1 MSESEKVMSNTNVQR
16 QVFDLGVAAF
26 ILMQSFQ
33 LAGRKDRSFIF
44 SVPKEKLKEFEDQK
58 TSYLFSEFHYFDH
71 CLMGLKK
78 LEEYPFSINSN
89 KFVTDLGAAAFLL
102 MHKFKL
108 IGKKGR
114 AFYFEC
120 DSKQDDSQFDELNLQ
135 YASSVFHDFDSKL
148 MSLKK
153 IGEFIR

>member
-1 MSESEKVMSNTNVQR
+1 MTTMNVQR
-16 QVFDLGVAAF
+16 PVYDLGVAAF
-26 ILMQSFQ
+26 ILMQGFQ
-33 LAGRKDRSFIF
+33 LAGRKEKSYVFNV
-44 SVPKEKLKEFEDQK
+44 SKEKLKEFEDQK

-108 IGKKGR
+108 VGKKGR

-120 DSKQDDSQFDELNLQ
+120 NSKEDEAQFDDLNLQ
-135 YASSVFHDFDSKL
+135 YTSSVFHDFDSKL

-153 IGEFIR
+153 IGEFLR

>member
-1 MSESEKVMSNTNVQR
+1 MNSNAAAKPVH
-16 QVFDLGVAAF
+16 DLGVAAF
-26 ILMQSFQ
+26 ILMQGFT
-33 LAGRKDRSFIF
+33 LAGRKDKSFIF
-44 SVPKEKLKEFEDQK
+44 TVPKEKLKEFEDQK

-78 LEEYPFSINSN
+78 LEEYPFGINSN

-120 DSKQDDSQFDELNLQ
+120 TNKEDDNQFDDLNLQ
-135 YASSVFHDFDSKL
+135 YASSIFHDFDSKL

-153 IGEFIR
+153 IGEFSRFN

>member
-1 MSESEKVMSNTNVQR
+1 MVPRNVH
-16 QVFDLGVAAF
+16 DLGVAAY
-26 ILMQSFQ
+26 ILLQSYQ
-33 LAGRKDRSFIF
+33 LAGRKEKTFIF
-44 SVPKEKLKEFEDQK
+44 NVHKDKLVEFEDLK

-78 LEEYPFSINSN
+78 LEEYPFGINSN

-114 AFYFEC
+114 AFYF
-120 DSKQDDSQFDELNLQ
+120 DINSKDEEKQFDDLNLQ
-135 YASSVFHDFDSKL
+135 YTSSSFHDFDSKL

-153 IGEFIR
+153 IGEFAR

>member
-1 MSESEKVMSNTNVQR
+1 MIARSVH
-16 QVFDLGVAAF
+16 DLGVAAY
-26 ILMQSFQ
+26 ILMQSYQ
-33 LAGRKDRSFIF
+33 LAGRKEKTFIF
-44 SVPKEKLKEFEDQK
+44 NVNKDKLVEFEDLK

-78 LEEYPFSINSN
+78 LEEYPFGINSN

-114 AFYFEC
+114 AFYF
-120 DSKQDDSQFDELNLQ
+120 DINSKEEEKQFDELNLQ
-135 YASSVFHDFDSKL
+135 YTSSSFHDFDSKL

-153 IGEFIR
+153 IGEFVR

>member
-1 MSESEKVMSNTNVQR
+1 
-16 QVFDLGVAAF
+16 
-26 ILMQSFQ
+26 MQSYQ
-33 LAGRKDRSFIF
+33 LAGRKEKTFIF
-44 SVPKEKLKEFEDQK
+44 NVNKDKLVEFEDLK

-78 LEEYPFSINSN
+78 LEEYPFGINSN

-114 AFYFEC
+114 AFYF
-120 DSKQDDSQFDELNLQ
+120 DINSKEEEKQFDELNLQ
-135 YASSVFHDFDSKL
+135 YTSSSFHDFDSKL

-153 IGEFIR
+153 IGEFVR

>member
-1 MSESEKVMSNTNVQR
+1 MAKDLVARNVH
-16 QVFDLGVAAF
+16 DLGVAAY
-26 ILMQSFQ
+26 ILMHSYQ
-33 LAGRKDRSFIF
+33 LGGRREKTFVFNVD
-44 SVPKEKLKEFEDQK
+44 KEKLVEFEDLK

-78 LEEYPFSINSN
+78 LEEYPFGINSN

-114 AFYFEC
+114 AFYF
-120 DSKQDDSQFDELNLQ
+120 DINSKDEEKQFDELNLQ
-135 YASSVFHDFDSKL
+135 YATSEFHDFDSKL

-153 IGEFIR
+153 IGEFVR

>member
-1 MSESEKVMSNTNVQR
+1 MSKDMVPRNVH
-16 QVFDLGVAAF
+16 DLGVAAY
-26 ILMQSFQ
+26 ILLQSYQ
-33 LAGRKDRSFIF
+33 LAGRKEKTFIF
-44 SVPKEKLKEFEDQK
+44 NVHKDKLVEFEDLK

-78 LEEYPFSINSN
+78 LEEYPFGINSN

-114 AFYFEC
+114 AFYF
-120 DSKQDDSQFDELNLQ
+120 DINSKDEEKQFDELNLQ
-135 YASSVFHDFDSKL
+135 YTSSTFHDFDSKL

-153 IGEFIR
+153 IGEFVR

>member
-1 MSESEKVMSNTNVQR
+1 MMLNETIQKNVQ
-16 QVFDLGVAAF
+16 DLGVAAY
-26 ILMQSFQ
+26 ILMQGYP
-33 LAGRKDRSFIF
+33 LAGRRDKTFVFNVKKD
-44 SVPKEKLKEFEDQK
+44 KLREFENLK
-58 TSYLFSEFHYFDH
+58 TAYLFSEFHYFDH

-78 LEEYPFSINSN
+78 LEEYPFGIDSS

-108 IGKKGR
+108 LGKKGR
-114 AFYFEC
+114 SFYF
-120 DSKQDDSQFDELNLQ
+120 DINSKEEESQFDDLNLQ
-135 YASSVFHDFDSKL
+135 YTSSVFHDFDSKL

>member
-1 MSESEKVMSNTNVQR
+1 MSTDKIQKTVG
-16 QVFDLGVAAF
+16 DLGVAAY
-26 ILMQSFQ
+26 ILMQGYP
-33 LAGRKDRSFIF
+33 LAGRKDKSFVF
-44 SVPKEKLKEFEDQK
+44 NVTKEKLREFEDLK
-58 TSYLFSEFHYFDH
+58 TAYLFSEFHYFDH

-78 LEEYPFSINSN
+78 LEEYSFNINSN
-89 KFVTDLGAAAFLL
+89 KYVTDLGAAAFLL

-114 AFYFEC
+114 SFYF
-120 DSKQDDSQFDELNLQ
+120 DISSKDEEQQIDDLNLQ
-135 YASSVFHDFDSKL
+135 YASSEFHDFDSKL

>member
-1 MSESEKVMSNTNVQR
+1 MNNDTVHKSIH
-16 QVFDLGVAAF
+16 DLGVAAY
-26 ILMQSFQ
+26 ILLQGYP
-33 LAGRKDRSFIF
+33 LAGRKDKTFMF
-44 SVPKEKLKEFEDQK
+44 SVKKDKLKEFEDMK
-58 TSYLFSEFHYFDH
+58 TAYLFSEYHYFDH

-78 LEEYPFSINSN
+78 LEEYPFGINSN

-114 AFYFEC
+114 AFYFEVA
-120 DSKQDDSQFDELNLQ
+120 SKNDETQFDELNLQ
-135 YASSVFHDFDSKL
+135 YASSEFHDFDSKL

-153 IGEFIR
+153 IGEFVR

>member
-1 MSESEKVMSNTNVQR
+1 MSNNTVQK
-16 QVFDLGVAAF
+16 QVYDLGVAAY

-33 LAGRKDRSFIF
+33 LAGRKDKSFVF
-44 SVPKEKLKEFEDQK
+44 NVQKDKLKEFEDQK

-78 LEEYPFSINSN
+78 LDEYPFSINSN

-120 DSKQDDSQFDELNLQ
+120 NSKEDEAQFDDLSLQ
-135 YASSVFHDFDSKL
+135 YATSVFHDFDSKL

-153 IGEFIR
+153 IGEFLR

>member
-1 MSESEKVMSNTNVQR
+1 MSKEIVSKPIQ
-16 QVFDLGVAAF
+16 DLGIAAYV
-26 ILMQSFQ
+26 LMHQYL
-33 LAGRKDRSFIF
+33 LAGRKEKTFIF
-44 SVPKEKLKEFEDQK
+44 KVPKDKLKEFEDLK

-78 LEEYPFSINSN
+78 LEEYPFSIESN

-108 IGKKGR
+108 LGKKGR
-114 AFYFEC
+114 SFYFDIHTAEEE
-120 DSKQDDSQFDELNLQ
+120 QQLDEMNLQ
-135 YASSVFHDFDSKL
+135 YASSSFHNFDSKL

-153 IGEFIR
+153 II

>member
-1 MSESEKVMSNTNVQR
+1 MQPANVQKP
-16 QVFDLGVAAF
+16 VHDLGVAAF
-26 ILMQSFQ
+26 ILMQSFA
-33 LAGRKDRSFIF
+33 LAGRKDKSFIF
-44 SVPKEKLKEFEDQK
+44 HIPKDKLKEFEDQK
-58 TSYLFSEFHYFDH
+58 TAYLFSEFHYFDH

-78 LEEYPFSINSN
+78 LEEYPFGINSN

-120 DSKQDDSQFDELNLQ
+120 NTKEDEIQFDELNLQ
-135 YASSVFHDFDSKL
+135 YTSSVFHDFDSKL

-153 IGEFIR
+153 IGEFNRER

>member
-1 MSESEKVMSNTNVQR
+1 MSNEKLQKSVS
-16 QVFDLGVAAF
+16 DLGVAAY
-26 ILMQSFQ
+26 ILMNSYP
-33 LAGRKDRSFIF
+33 LAGRRDKTFVF
-44 SVPKEKLKEFEDQK
+44 SVDKSKLVEFEDLK
-58 TSYLFSEFHYFDH
+58 TAYLFSEFHYFDH

-78 LEEYPFSINSN
+78 LEEYPFGINSN

-108 IGKKGR
+108 LGKKGR
-114 AFYFEC
+114 AFYFEINTK
-120 DSKQDDSQFDELNLQ
+120 DEDKQFDELNLQ

-153 IGEFIR
+153 IGEFVK

>member
-1 MSESEKVMSNTNVQR
+1 MAKELVARTVH
-16 QVFDLGVAAF
+16 DLGIAAY
-26 ILMQSFQ
+26 ILMQSYQ
-33 LAGRKDRSFIF
+33 LAGRKDKTFIF
-44 SVPKEKLKEFEDQK
+44 NVDKEKLVDFEDLK
-58 TSYLFSEFHYFDH
+58 TAYLFSQFHYFDH

-78 LEEYPFSINSN
+78 LDEYPFGINSN

-114 AFYFEC
+114 SFYF
-120 DSKQDDSQFDELNLQ
+120 DISSKEEEKAFDELNLQ
-135 YASSVFHDFDSKL
+135 YTVSEFHDFDSKL

>member
-1 MSESEKVMSNTNVQR
+1 MIARSVH
-16 QVFDLGVAAF
+16 DLGVAAY
-26 ILMQSFQ
+26 ILMQSYQ
-33 LAGRKDRSFIF
+33 LAGRKEKTFIF
-44 SVPKEKLKEFEDQK
+44 NVNKDKLVEFEDLK

-78 LEEYPFSINSN
+78 LEEYPFGINSN

-114 AFYFEC
+114 AFYF
-120 DSKQDDSQFDELNLQ
+120 DINSKEEEKQFDELNLQ
-135 YASSVFHDFDSKL
+135 YTSPIFFKDISFESK
-148 MSLKK
+148 S
-153 IGEFIR
+153 

>member
-1 MSESEKVMSNTNVQR
+1 MTSSNIQKSVH
-16 QVFDLGVAAF
+16 DLGVAAF

-33 LAGRKDRSFIF
+33 LAGRKEKSFIF
-44 SVPKEKLKEFEDQK
+44 SMPKEKLKEFEDNK
-58 TSYLFSEFHYFDH
+58 TAYLFSEFHYFDH

-78 LEEYPFSINSN
+78 LEEYTFSINSN

-120 DSKQDDSQFDELNLQ
+120 NSREDELQFDDLNLQ
-135 YASSVFHDFDSKL
+135 YASSVFHEFDSKL

-153 IGEFIR
+153 IGEFSR

>member
-1 MSESEKVMSNTNVQR
+1 MNQEIYQRSVQ
-16 QVFDLGVAAF
+16 DLGVAAY
-26 ILMQSFQ
+26 ILMQSFP
-33 LAGRKDRSFIF
+33 LAGRKDKTFVF
-44 SVPKEKLKEFEDQK
+44 SVPKNKLVEFEDLK
-58 TSYLFSEFHYFDH
+58 TAYLFSEFHYFDH

-108 IGKKGR
+108 LGKKGR
-114 AFYFEC
+114 AFYFDINTKEEE
-120 DSKQDDSQFDELNLQ
+120 KQFDELNLQ

-153 IGEFIR
+153 IGELIK

>member
-1 MSESEKVMSNTNVQR
+1 MVPRNVH
-16 QVFDLGVAAF
+16 DLGVAAY
-26 ILMQSFQ
+26 ILLQSYQ
-33 LAGRKDRSFIF
+33 LAGRKEKTFIF
-44 SVPKEKLKEFEDQK
+44 NVHKDKLVEFEDLK

-78 LEEYPFSINSN
+78 LEEYPFGINSN

-114 AFYFEC
+114 AFYF
-120 DSKQDDSQFDELNLQ
+120 DINSKDEEKQFDELNLQ
-135 YASSVFHDFDSKL
+135 YTSSTFHDFDSKL

-153 IGEFIR
+153 IGEFVR

>member
-1 MSESEKVMSNTNVQR
+1 MNNENVHKNIH
-16 QVFDLGVAAF
+16 DLGVAAY
-26 ILMQSFQ
+26 ILLQSYP
-33 LAGRKDRSFIF
+33 LAGRKDKTFVF
-44 SVPKEKLKEFEDQK
+44 SVKKEKLKEFEDLK
-58 TSYLFSEFHYFDH
+58 TAYLFSEYHYFDH

-78 LEEYPFSINSN
+78 LEEYPFGINSN

-114 AFYFEC
+114 AFYFEVT
-120 DSKQDDSQFDELNLQ
+120 SKNDETQFDELNLQ
-135 YASSVFHDFDSKL
+135 YASSEFHDFDSKL

-153 IGEFIR
+153 IGEFIK

>member
-1 MSESEKVMSNTNVQR
+1 MSKDMVARNVH
-16 QVFDLGVAAF
+16 DLGVAAY
-26 ILMQSFQ
+26 ILMQAYQ
-33 LAGRKDRSFIF
+33 LGGRKDKTFIF
-44 SVPKEKLKEFEDQK
+44 NVHKDKLVEFEDLK

-78 LEEYPFSINSN
+78 LEEYPFGINSN

-114 AFYFEC
+114 AFYF
-120 DSKQDDSQFDELNLQ
+120 DINSKDEDKQFDELNLQ
-135 YASSVFHDFDSKL
+135 YTTSEFHDFDSKL

-153 IGEFIR
+153 IGEFVR